1 MNAKTLMIA
10 TTALAL
16 FGAGSA
22 AFAQEASSIDW
33 QYQPVKASR
42 AEVIATLQHA
52 RKNGG
57 MAFAK
62 AGYIE
67 PAASLRNRAAVK
79 AETEVARETGE
90 LAAINAEV
98 YAFNARP
105 LRLAASDA
113 R

>member
-1 MNAKTLMIA
+1 MNAKTLLIA

-16 FGAGSA
+16 LGAGSA
-22 AFAQEASSIDW
+22 AFAQEASSTAW
-33 QYQPVKASR
+33 QYAPVNGQR
-42 AEVIATLQHA
+42 ADVVAAYQHA

-79 AETEVARETGE
+79 AETEVARDTGE

-105 LRLAASDA
+105 LNLAGKA